1 MATKPAKS
9 AEKAPAKVKADAKP
23 ASKGS
28 KAQKSVE
35 AKAEGATA
43 KTKNDKAGAV
53 PPVKKVNAALA
64 KPLKV
69 SDQLAAVVG
78 KGPMPRTEVVSKV
91 WEYIRK
97 HNLQN
102 PENKREIVADDKL
115 KSVFGQDKVT
125 MFEMNKL
132 FSAHLS

>member
-1 MATKPAKS
+1 MASKPKSTPKPAEEPKPS
-9 AEKAPAKVKADAKP
+9 KRSQAAKT
-23 ASKGS
+23 
-28 KAQKSVE
+28 VE
-35 AKAEGATA
+35 AKAEAETA
-43 KTKNDKAGAV
+43 KTKNDKAKDV

-64 KPLKV
+64 KPLKP
-69 SDQLAAVVG
+69 SPELAAVVG
-78 KGPMPRTEVVSKV
+78 KHDLPRTAVVSKV

-102 PENKREIVADDKL
+102 PENKREILADDTL
-115 KSVFGQDKVT
+115 KAVFGKDKVT